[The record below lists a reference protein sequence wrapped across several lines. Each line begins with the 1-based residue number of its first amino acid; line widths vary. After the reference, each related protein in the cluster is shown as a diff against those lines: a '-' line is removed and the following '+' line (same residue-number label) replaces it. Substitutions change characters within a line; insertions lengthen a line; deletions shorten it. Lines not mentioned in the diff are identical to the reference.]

1 MKKYN
6 SYKIGIICGSFLDS
20 GDHNYPSD
28 NFEFETLSLYA
39 SLAAFWLKW
48 PTRSHKFARFLYD

>member
-1 MKKYN
+1 MRKYN

-48 PTRSHKFARFLYD
+48 QTRSHKFARFLYV